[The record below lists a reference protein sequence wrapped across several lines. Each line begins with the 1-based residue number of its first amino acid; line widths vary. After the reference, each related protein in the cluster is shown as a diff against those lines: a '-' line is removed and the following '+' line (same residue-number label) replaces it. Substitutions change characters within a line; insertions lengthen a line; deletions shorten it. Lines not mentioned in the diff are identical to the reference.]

1 MTEQLVARQA
11 EARLV
16 NLAVQMQLVSKGDE
30 QPALEIVLRTQ
41 TRAQDESLERL
52 QAGLGWVLY

>member
-1 MTEQLVARQA
+1 MTGQLVARQA

-52 QAGLGWVLY
+52 QSGLGGVLY